1 MAICLLLRHGHS
13 TANAAGIL
21 SGRAPGVTLTDR
33 GRAEADALGAAL
45 AELPVVGLHTSPL
58 ERCLETAA
66 AVSARHSSPLAVTE
80 APGLVEVGY
89 GAWTNRPLREL
100 ADEPLW
106 GSVQREPATVV
117 FPASEE
123 HEAEGIAEMAERVL
137 GTVRAIDADVE
148 AVHGANAVWLA
159 VSHGDPIK
167 AVLADA
173 AGASLG
179 EFQRFVVEPAGV
191 VAIRYT
197 AERTFVLGHNLDPAR
212 LAALVGSTGHSADGA
227 ATPGGSTGAG

>member
-1 MAICLLLRHGHS
+1 MAICLLARHGHS

-21 SGRAPGVTLTDR
+21 SGRATGVTLTER
-33 GRAEADALGAAL
+33 GRAEVDALGTAL
-45 AELPVVGLHTSPL
+45 AELPLVGVHTSPL
-58 ERCLETAA
+58 ERCRETAE
-66 AVSARHSSPLAVTE
+66 AVRARHSTPLEVTE

-89 GAWTNRPLREL
+89 GGWTNRPLKEL
-100 ADEPLW
+100 AAEPLW
-106 GSVQREPATVV
+106 SAVQRDPASVV
-117 FPASEE
+117 FPASDD
-123 HEAEGIAEMAERVL
+123 HASEGIAAMAARVL
-137 GTVRAIDADVE
+137 AAVRAIDAEVE
-148 AVHGANAVWLA
+148 AAHGVNAVWLA

-167 AVLADA
+167 SVLADA

-212 LAALVGSTGHSADGA
+212 LAALVGSTGHAADGA